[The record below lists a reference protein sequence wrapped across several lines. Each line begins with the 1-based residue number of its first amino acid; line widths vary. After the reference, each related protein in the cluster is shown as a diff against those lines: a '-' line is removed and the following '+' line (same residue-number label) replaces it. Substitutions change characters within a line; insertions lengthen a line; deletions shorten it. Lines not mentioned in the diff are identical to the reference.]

1 MPFDA
6 QAGLG
11 FAQHAIA
18 LGDFLK
24 RCYQLD
30 EQHDVLGLPILATG
44 SSGGRGFDPHQLHQL
59 TGNQRSQGVDQGQF
73 SLPSVTLD

>member
-44 SSGGRGFDPHQLHQL
+44 SQEVVGSIPISSTNLQEIKGHRVWIK
-59 TGNQRSQGVDQGQF
+59 GNFLCR
-73 SLPSVTLD
+73 L

>member
-1 MPFDA
+1 MPRLVLA
-6 QAGLG
+6 LHNSVAG
-11 FAQHAIA
+11 FSE
-18 LGDFLK
+18 
-24 RCYQLD
+24 RRYQLD